1 MDYTL
6 LTQAQKDQIS
16 LRKLLDLE
24 AEHFG
29 LEMDVKVALSTGV
42 DNDNVTA
49 AQQQIALLA
58 QQINLMRSWVLPP
71 HSDGE
76 AEVEVSSNGQP
87 VEAR

>member
-1 MDYTL
+1 MDYLL
-6 LTQAQKDQIS
+6 LTSEQKSQIS

-29 LEMDVKVALSTGV
+29 LEMDIKIALATGV

-49 AQQQIALLA
+49 AQQQIVLLSR
-58 QQINLMRSWVLPP
+58 QIDLVRSWVLPP
-71 HSDGE
+71 TSDAE
-76 AEVEVSSNGQP
+76 AETDVPSNGQP